1 MLAESTIA
9 TTPLPRIAGAKVV
22 KLYPVSRYLRAF
34 DLTVSAA
41 GYNSF
46 HEQIG
51 FGIPTVFLPNA
62 ATRLDDQVGRARF
75 AAATGVALAVEDPS
89 TGELE
94 EVLDQ
99 AARPEVRA
107 GLAHRCRELTFENG
121 GGAAA
126 AWLSGLRARRH
137 GG

>member
-1 MLAESTIA
+1 
-9 TTPLPRIAGAKVV
+9 
-22 KLYPVSRYLRAF
+22 
-34 DLTVSAA
+34 VSAA

-51 FGIPTVFLPNA
+51 FGIPTVFLPNG

-75 AAATGVALAVEDPS
+75 AAATGVALTVEDPS

-99 AARPEVRA
+99 AVRPEVRA
-107 GLAHRCRELTFENG
+107 GLAHRCRELAFENG
-121 GGAAA
+121 GGSAA
-126 AWLSGLRARRH
+126 AWLSGLRARH

>member
-1 MLAESTIA
+1 
-9 TTPLPRIAGAKVV
+9 
-22 KLYPVSRYLRAF
+22 
-34 DLTVSAA
+34 
-41 GYNSF
+41 
-46 HEQIG
+46 
-51 FGIPTVFLPNA
+51 
-62 ATRLDDQVGRARF
+62 
-75 AAATGVALAVEDPS
+75 VALAVEDPAA
-89 TGELE
+89 GELE

-107 GLAHRCRELTFENG
+107 GLAHRCRELAFENG